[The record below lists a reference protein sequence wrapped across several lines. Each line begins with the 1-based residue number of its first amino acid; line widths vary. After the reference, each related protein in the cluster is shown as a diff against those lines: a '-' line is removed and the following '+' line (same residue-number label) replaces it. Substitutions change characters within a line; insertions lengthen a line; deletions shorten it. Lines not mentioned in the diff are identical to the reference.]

1 MIFSKFSFASEK
13 IHFSTF
19 YSFGVHFCSSIGGV
33 NSIFLAKPTL
43 HDVKGVPLRNSE
55 KECSGICCCFEKRC
69 LLNLTNIWPCQFA
82 RGSTTGS
89 TLVPP
94 ACRDRGADDYDRTKR
109 ASDSRHASQ
118 GGRGP
123 DGLWRIIL

>member
-1 MIFSKFSFASEK
+1 MSQQFFGIFF
-13 IHFSTF
+13 
-19 YSFGVHFCSSIGGV
+19 V
-33 NSIFLAKPTL
+33 NLTL
-43 HDVKGVPLRNSE
+43 RDVKGVSLRNSE

-69 LLNLTNIWPCQFA
+69 LLNLIDIWPCQFA
-82 RGSTTGS
+82 RGSTTDS

-109 ASDSRHASQ
+109 VSDSRHASQ

>member
-1 MIFSKFSFASEK
+1 MSQQFFGIFF
-13 IHFSTF
+13 
-19 YSFGVHFCSSIGGV
+19 V
-33 NSIFLAKPTL
+33 NLTL
-43 HDVKGVPLRNSE
+43 RDVKGVSLRNSE

-94 ACRDRGADDYDRTKR
+94 ASRDRGADGYDQTKR
-109 ASDSRHASQ
+109 VSDSRLASQ
-118 GGRGP
+118 EGRGP